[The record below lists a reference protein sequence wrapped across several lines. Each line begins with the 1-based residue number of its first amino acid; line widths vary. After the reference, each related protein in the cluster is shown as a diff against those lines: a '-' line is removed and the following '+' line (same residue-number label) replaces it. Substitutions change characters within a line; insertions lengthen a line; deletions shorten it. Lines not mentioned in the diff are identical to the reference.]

1 MNVRPIETAH
11 DQDLRLSMQA
21 MQRAAR
27 RAHEIARQT
36 NTPLVVSRNGTV
48 EFLSPEELKN
58 QINSL
63 QEPVSHYQTT

>member
-36 NTPLVVSRNGTV
+36 ETPLVVSLNGTV
-48 EFLSPEELKN
+48 ELLSPEEVKS
-58 QINSL
+58 QITSL
-63 QEPVSHYQTT
+63 QESAARYQNP

>member
-36 NTPLVVSRNGTV
+36 DTSLVVSLNGTV
-48 EFLSPEELKN
+48 ELLSPEEVKI
-58 QINSL
+58 QMTSL
-63 QEPVSHYQTT
+63 QEPAARYQNK